1 VHVDDARDVE
11 PGRERGHWGI
21 VTRTAFRA
29 IGDSYPAW
37 MPCRRFAALAVPA
50 LAVAAAAV
58 VLPHTPA
65 GLRELLL
72 DAGPVA
78 PVVALAAWVVLTP
91 ALFPGTVLAAAGG
104 LAFGAAGGAAL
115 AFAGALAG
123 GATAFAVA
131 RFAARGATGRLVA
144 RSPRLARLDALVERR
159 GFAAVLA
166 ARLTP
171 GVPATGLHYVAGASR
186 VRVGSFIAAMAVA
199 APLRTVPYAVLGTG
213 LASGSIV
220 ALAVA
225 GGSIVL
231 GAIASAVLVRHLVR
245 AAPAGA

>member
-1 VHVDDARDVE
+1 MLV
-11 PGRERGHWGI
+11 
-21 VTRTAFRA
+21 
-29 IGDSYPAW
+29 
-37 MPCRRFAALAVPA
+37 VPA
-50 LAVAAAAV
+50 LAVAAAAIL
-58 VLPHTPA
+58 LPHTPG
-65 GLRELLL
+65 GLREMLLG
-72 DAGPVA
+72 AGAAA
-78 PVVALAAWVVLTP
+78 PVVALAAWIVLTP

-123 GATAFAVA
+123 GAAAFALA
-131 RFAARGATGRLVA
+131 RVAARGPMDRLVA
-144 RSPRLARLDALVERR
+144 RSPKLSRIDALVERR

-186 VRVGSFIAAMAVA
+186 VRLGSFVAAMAVA

-213 LASGSIV
+213 VASGSVLTIV
-220 ALAVA
+220 IA

-231 GAIASAVLVRHLVR
+231 GAVASTVLVRHLVR
-245 AAPAGA
+245 ATPAAG